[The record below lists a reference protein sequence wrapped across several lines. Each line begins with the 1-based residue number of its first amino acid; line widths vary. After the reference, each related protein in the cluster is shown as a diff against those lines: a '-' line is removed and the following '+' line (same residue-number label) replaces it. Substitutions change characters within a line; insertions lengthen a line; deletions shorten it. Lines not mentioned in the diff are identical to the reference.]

1 LLYFAIAALIS
12 NLSLNELV
20 AQSDNIDQKQ
30 YFTLRSLFIFLVTAL
45 VTIFTIV
52 TTIILCFFFIVIL
65 LTFTNFLLRTI
76 LHSPIIDNLN
86 QIIEKKEEGVASLIF
101 FWTIMLLFYL
111 TSTFSYVRLFLTD
124 FGLTG
129 NQTNKL
135 FILISQSYSSTNKQ
149 KLKVFS
155 IILYSFI
162 FVCPIWILSFFLII
176 IVSIF
181 LLWGIVKSALIE
193 INNINSSYL
202 VLSFF
207 IGWIMWTNLLT
218 MPFWQSVK
226 AVTYYQ
232 VHKRDDYDLMSNR

>member
-1 LLYFAIAALIS
+1 ML
-12 NLSLNELV
+12 
-20 AQSDNIDQKQ
+20 
-30 YFTLRSLFIFLVTAL
+30 
-45 VTIFTIV
+45 
-52 TTIILCFFFIVIL
+52 FFIVIL
-65 LTFTNFLLRTI
+65 LTFTNFLLQTI

-149 KLKVFS
+149 KFKVFS

>member
-1 LLYFAIAALIS
+1 
-12 NLSLNELV
+12 
-20 AQSDNIDQKQ
+20 
-30 YFTLRSLFIFLVTAL
+30 LVTAL

-52 TTIILCFFFIVIL
+52 TTIILCFFLIVIL

-149 KLKVFS
+149 KFKVFS